1 MTIKFK
7 LCIAVT
13 CLVPLIAVAKSY
25 PINFAFCAV
34 GSGCAACIESVR
46 MVATVDESKKV
57 VSLAGRTPSGSSVN
71 EILEKCQVTSER
83 DWRCE
88 MARGV
93 IQVSAGKA
101 SFSLVKPLVV
111 DERSFEACMKDD

>member
-7 LCIAVT
+7 LCIAGT
-13 CLVPLIAVAKSY
+13 FLVPLIAVAKSY

-34 GSGCAACIESVR
+34 GSRCTSCIESIQ

-57 VSLAGRTPSGSSVN
+57 VSLAGRTPSGSSVS
-71 EILEKCQVTSER
+71 EILAKCQVKSEG

-93 IQVSAGKA
+93 IQASAGKT
-101 SFSLVKPLVV
+101 SFSLAKPLVV
-111 DERSFEACMKDD
+111 DGRSFEACMKDD

>member
-1 MTIKFK
+1 MSTKLK
-7 LCIAVT
+7 LCVAAT
-13 CLVPLIAVAKSY
+13 CLVPLVAVAKSY
-25 PINFAFCAV
+25 PIDFAFCAV
-34 GSGCAACIESVR
+34 GSRCTSCVESVR

-57 VSLAGRTPSGSSVN
+57 VSLAGRTPSGPSVS
-71 EILEKCQVTSER
+71 EILAKCQVQSEG

-101 SFSLVKPLVV
+101 SFSLAKPLVV
-111 DERSFEACMKDD
+111 DGRSFEACTKDD